1 MLIMILNKISAH
13 RLKLNQQIQRNQHDS
28 VNHNRQFTLTV
39 QKTACLTG
47 FYYTA
52 IPGENSKIHGN
63 GIFLTRFMHFTYHR
77 IKEFIC
83 KSAVTNQHC
92 G

>member
-1 MLIMILNKISAH
+1 MLIMTLNKISAH
-13 RLKLNQQIQRNQHDS
+13 RLKLNQQIQRNQHDC

-52 IPGENSKIHGN
+52 IPGENSKN
-63 GIFLTRFMHFTYHR
+63 TWEWYIFNPLHAFYVPSH
-77 IKEFIC
+77 
-83 KSAVTNQHC
+83 
-92 G
+92 